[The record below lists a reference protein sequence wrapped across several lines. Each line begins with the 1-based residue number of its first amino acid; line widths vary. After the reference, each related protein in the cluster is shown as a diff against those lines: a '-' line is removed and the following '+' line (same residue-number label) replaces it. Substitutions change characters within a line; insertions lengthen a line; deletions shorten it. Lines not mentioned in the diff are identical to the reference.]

1 MCMFVQ
7 HPCLLLGKSLAEGSS
22 VKYQCIH
29 WKCAHIQRSL
39 LVEAEYL
46 VLTYE
51 GIAFEDVRMLY
62 RETVSNCV
70 MTEVVEGNPENAP
83 LSQLSL

>member
-1 MCMFVQ
+1 MHVCAASLLITGKI
-7 HPCLLLGKSLAEGSS
+7 PCRRQFCK
-22 VKYQCIH
+22 VKCIH

>member
-1 MCMFVQ
+1 MHVCAASLLITGKI
-7 HPCLLLGKSLAEGSS
+7 PCRRQFC
-22 VKYQCIH
+22 KYQCIH